1 LDHIKHYVVS
11 RREFARSW
19 EWRHYGEKLMSNA
32 DDAFV
37 QATDSLIAL
46 YRSLERRTLDLPLLT
61 LMPFLIT
68 LWSSFKFVFFFYV
81 GLLLIVPVNFV
92 ILLRNAFP
100 GHWNYRSF
108 S

>member
-1 LDHIKHYVVS
+1 
-11 RREFARSW
+11 
-19 EWRHYGEKLMSNA
+19 MSNA

-68 LWSSFKFVFFFYV
+68 LWSTFKFVFFFYV

-100 GHWNYRSF
+100 GHWNYRPFFLSHVYYVLLWIWGAKHLPYRLYSF
-108 S
+108 VL